1 MPVQNAICPGCGAG
15 YNGRRCRRCGYEPFP
30 EAKPHATSAK
40 VPVPRRKRQKHPL
53 IRFLILLLLIWSL
66 LPLLRQWGHQL
77 EAMED
82 SNIHTNYSTNHG

>member
-1 MPVQNAICPGCGAG
+1 MQNAICPGCGAG
-15 YNGRRCRRCGYEPFP
+15 YNGKRCRRCGYEPFP
-30 EAKPHATSAK
+30 EAKPHTAAPTN
-40 VPVPRRKRQKHPL
+40 PVPRRKRQKHPL

-66 LPLLRQWGHQL
+66 LPLLRQWGQQL